1 MIAENTATSS
11 STYYTNSDGLNFI
24 SNFVIRDDMFKP
36 FTSTSRTNLNRYFMS
51 KYYDVDPW
59 ICIDLGVTRIV
70 NAVQISQQSTTA
82 ISGNNLVLAFRKTD
96 DIVGGL
102 SPSAATRAPKLK
114 KRECRNY
121 PSLSP

>member
-1 MIAENTATSS
+1 MIAETMATSS
-11 STYYTNSDGLNFI
+11 STYSSANFKPD
-24 SNFVIRDDMFKP
+24 FVIRNDMFKP
-36 FTSTSRTNLNRYFMS
+36 LTSYPRTDLTRYFLS
-51 KYYDVDPW
+51 QSYDVDPW